1 MATEDI
7 SHKEIYDRLIAVETK
22 VDKVA
27 KDTEDVVAAFKAASG
42 AFLVLEWLA
51 KVAKPVLWIGG
62 TVAAFLAM
70 FHNYTPPK

>member
-42 AFLVLEWLA
+42 AFMVLEWLA
-51 KVAKPVLWIGG
+51 KVAKPMLWIGG
-62 TVAAFLAM
+62 TITAFLAM
-70 FHNYTPPK
+70 FHNYKQP